1 MDNTHGKTYNYCQKS
16 DNLSNSPNVHIEHT
30 HRKSCNCSECT
41 RNLVNGKHMNKY
53 DNTDNLVNEREVWR
67 EYDIEFANIISSLR
81 EDMTKN
87 HIEPDEAGEKFSNL
101 LTTFLS
107 TKPNLVRE
115 VKTFY
120 KHKPAA
126 LNSLTDARKLKKE
139 LEKKARQKDATFED
153 KSLAAQALR
162 HYDFLL
168 KEN

>member
-1 MDNTHGKTYNYCQKS
+1 
-16 DNLSNSPNVHIEHT
+16 
-30 HRKSCNCSECT
+30 
-41 RNLVNGKHMNKY
+41 
-53 DNTDNLVNEREVWR
+53 
-67 EYDIEFANIISSLR
+67 
-81 EDMTKN
+81 MTKN

-115 VKTFY
+115 VKKFY

-168 KEN
+168 KENKNNEEFNEIKEQERQYKRNFHKFAKDVTDGLYGKEPIAPHTQKALHLNTIRKNILSKFRLT

>member
-1 MDNTHGKTYNYCQKS
+1 
-16 DNLSNSPNVHIEHT
+16 
-30 HRKSCNCSECT
+30 
-41 RNLVNGKHMNKY
+41 MNKH
-53 DNTDNLVNEREVWR
+53 DNSNNLVNEREVWR

-87 HIEPDEAGEKFSNL
+87 NIEPDEAGEKFSNL

-126 LNSLTDARKLKKE
+126 LNSLTDARKLKK
-139 LEKKARQKDATFED
+139 RIG
-153 KSLAAQALR
+153 
-162 HYDFLL
+162 
-168 KEN
+168 KEGQTKRCHI